1 MTGTLFILTFVTA
14 LGSAL
19 NAGLFF
25 IFSVCIMAA
34 LGRLEADEGIGAMQS
49 INRVIINPW
58 FMSAFMGT
66 ALLSAV
72 IVTIAVLQWSDPT
85 ATPGLGWAMAGGIV
99 YLVANI
105 GVTMVFNVPLNN
117 AIDRADPDSAEGA
130 ALWTRYL
137 DIWTKWNHVR
147 SVGTLVSTAFFML
160 ALT

>member
-1 MTGTLFILTFVTA
+1 MSGALFILTFVAA

-34 LGRLEADEGIGAMQS
+34 LGRLAPAEGMRAMQS
-49 INRVIINPW
+49 INRAIINPL

-66 ALLSAV
+66 AALSLAV
-72 IVTIAVLQWSDPT
+72 IVTAVLDWQ
-85 ATPGLGWAMAGGIV
+85 AGAEWAIAGAVV
-99 YLVANI
+99 YLATSIV
-105 GVTMVFNVPLNN
+105 VTMAANVPLNN
-117 AIDRADPDSAEGA
+117 AVDRADPDSADGTR
-130 ALWTRYL
+130 LWARYL

-147 SVGTLVSTAFFML
+147 SVGTLVSTAFFIL